1 MIAVKSRRGVPE
13 KLELAAAFDGYTV
26 KYLSEQFGVDLGELQ
41 NRRSDLSKRRII
53 AKDEYIELKKLIE
66 KALAGCAALKERPR
80 TVERWLRDFLS
91 ELDGKVLAEE
101 EISLNTYMT
110 RRGAQ
115 EKVHRKARSAFSYLL
130 KSRYPSVIYFP
141 RRFGDKL
148 PEGAEFIAEK
158 HGYQLYRKGN
168 NFYLVGDLF
177 VRDRNRGFYV
187 GRTVV
192 GRWLVNE
199 NA

>member
-1 MIAVKSRRGVPE
+1 MSRNKLHE
-13 KLELAAAFDGYTV
+13 KIEVAAAFDGYTV
-26 KYLSEQFGVDLGELQ
+26 KYLSEQFGVDLDELQ
-41 NRRSDLSKRRII
+41 SRRSDLSKRKII

-80 TVERWLRDFLS
+80 TVERWLRNFLS

-101 EISLNTYMT
+101 EISLNTYVT

-115 EKVHRKARSAFSYLL
+115 EKVHRKARSAFSNLL
-130 KSRYPSVIYFP
+130 KSRYPSVFIYFP

-177 VRDRNRGFYV
+177 VRDKNRGFYI

-192 GRWLVNE
+192 GSWVVSE
-199 NA
+199 DA